1 MTTRPEPRVNAPPT
15 SEPSDDFLVASV
27 VGGDAAA
34 LRKLID
40 RHDRLVRYTILRA
53 SGDRCRRDPQWLES
67 IASVTWE
74 GFVRAL
80 HRSPDNPPRSVPAYL
95 VRIARNQSASAL
107 RKPSST
113 HESLDVAIEHET
125 SGIPATLDDPSEE
138 LVRLELLEAIRS
150 CLAEL
155 DTDEKMMATQ
165 LTAITERRWNEAAG
179 ALGVT
184 ESTLRSRWQRALER
198 LKRCM
203 HRKAGKNLA
212 PEDFRDD

>member
-1 MTTRPEPRVNAPPT
+1 M
-15 SEPSDDFLVASV
+15 
-27 VGGDAAA
+27 
-34 LRKLID
+34 
-40 RHDRLVRYTILRA
+40 RYTILRA

-107 RKPSST
+107 RKPSSA